1 MDIDT
6 RLLRAFAAVF
16 DEGQLTA
23 AASRLGVA
31 QPTLTK
37 RIRLLEGQLE
47 VRLFERSRAGM
58 APTPAAHELA
68 ARVPA
73 LLAGWADALTA
84 ARAAAGR
91 PAVLRVGFES
101 GTIHLVGLAT
111 VEAFARRMPG
121 WQVRLRQ
128 FNGFDSGAALDAG
141 EIDLALWHAP
151 PEEGGEG
158 GATADG
164 RYGCAPLGLD
174 ERWVVLPAGH
184 RLADRGELA
193 MADLLDEAVVPVPAV
208 AGFWRDHWIGADA
221 RGGRPVRVGAVV
233 HSPDEWLAAVACG
246 QGIGF
251 APASLGALAGRPDV
265 VFRPVRGL
273 GPSRAG
279 LYWPAGRPPTAAA
292 EAFVLS
298 CRETVAA
305 GGRVRPPAGAVD
317 QTASNGAG

>member
-6 RLLRAFAAVF
+6 RLLRAFAAVV

-37 RIRLLEGQLE
+37 RIRLLEEQLE
-47 VRLFERSRAGM
+47 VRLFERSRTGM
-58 APTPAAHELA
+58 APTAAARELA

-73 LLAGWADALTA
+73 LLSGWAAALEAT
-84 ARAAAGR
+84 RAAAGR
-91 PAVLRVGFES
+91 AAVLHVGFES

-111 VEAFARRMPG
+111 VEAFTRRMPG

-151 PEEGGEG
+151 PEEGG
-158 GATADG
+158 TTPDG

-174 ERWVVLPAGH
+174 ERWAVLPTGHPLAG
-184 RLADRGELA
+184 RAELE
-193 MADLLDEAVVPVPAV
+193 MAELLDEAVVALPAA
-208 AGFWRDHWIGADA
+208 AGLRQDHWVGADA
-221 RGGRPVRVGAVV
+221 RGGRPVRIGAVV

-251 APASLGALAGRPDV
+251 APASVGALAGRPDV

-279 LYWPAGRPPTAAA
+279 LHWRADRPPAPAA

-298 CRETVAA
+298 CRETVAV
-305 GGRVRPPAGAVD
+305 GGRMRPPTGAVA